1 MTSCFTNPLKKGII
15 REWLSG
21 KNRDIIAQENGVSTG
36 TVSNIVGEWKRDVGS
51 FEIDEV
57 REFATTLRS
66 VGLTPLQ
73 CARGFRIL
81 NILYYLGH
89 SEDEV
94 EHFVHNIYKTCKII
108 CLLPDKI
115 AAHIKELLSLTE
127 KVPVSQLS
135 DHIQAN
141 KTMLEESEQE
151 LKNVTVQ
158 LKETQ
163 SKLDDVFAKYT
174 SSLSDARYVYWLK
187 KEISD
192 LGLEFNGITAFVNT
206 VKDIQTLGFDAK
218 NIISKCSEIKD
229 LEARINTLK
238 IMISEIQRDKT
249 KEAVRLDMLK
259 RISATH
265 TQTIYVYEQLA
276 TMGLRLPELTTLVT
290 TITEIA
296 RENGVSELMVVEKL
310 MDDITKHYKFI
321 IGFEGRIEELKNKA
335 EDAGFD
341 LAILRDSGSELD
353 EEMGSLGKLWAM
365 GIKTE
370 TIAELARVLGNENTD
385 NLDLYVKNINY
396 ENLLSD
402 LKKYRSLNI
411 VIENMTRNKEE
422 LIRELACLASIKQLL
437 AQSIVPSTFR
447 VFHYLNFM
455 NGIIKFARIQ
465 MQVHNLYLICYKLQT
480 AHEKIQE
487 LSEEKQSMRS
497 DNYEKFLPLIN
508 SAQDDIIEFD
518 KLKTAIID
526 AIKIG
531 LDKLGSDNGQKR
543 DIDKNITNTKF
554 ALNQAK
560 IALEQLQI

>member
-1 MTSCFTNPLKKGII
+1 
-15 REWLSG
+15 
-21 KNRDIIAQENGVSTG
+21 
-36 TVSNIVGEWKRDVGS
+36 
-51 FEIDEV
+51 
-57 REFATTLRS
+57 
-66 VGLTPLQ
+66 
-73 CARGFRIL
+73 
-81 NILYYLGH
+81 
-89 SEDEV
+89 
-94 EHFVHNIYKTCKII
+94 
-108 CLLPDKI
+108 
-115 AAHIKELLSLTE
+115 
-127 KVPVSQLS
+127 
-135 DHIQAN
+135 
-141 KTMLEESEQE
+141 
-151 LKNVTVQ
+151 
-158 LKETQ
+158 
-163 SKLDDVFAKYT
+163 
-174 SSLSDARYVYWLK
+174 
-187 KEISD
+187 
-192 LGLEFNGITAFVNT
+192 
-206 VKDIQTLGFDAK
+206 
-218 NIISKCSEIKD
+218 
-229 LEARINTLK
+229 
-238 IMISEIQRDKT
+238 MISEIQRDKT

-422 LIRELACLASIKQLL
+422 LIREIACLASIKQLL